1 MHDVLK
7 RKKERKQK
15 GNKLNNRKNTGKKL
29 ICCDARFSLMCASAK
44 PSARKKRSIRK
55 KNNKKKK
62 PESIREIEN
71 LTEE

>member
-1 MHDVLK
+1 
-7 RKKERKQK
+7 
-15 GNKLNNRKNTGKKL
+15 
-29 ICCDARFSLMCASAK
+29 MCASAK

-55 KNNKKKK
+55 KNNNNKKK